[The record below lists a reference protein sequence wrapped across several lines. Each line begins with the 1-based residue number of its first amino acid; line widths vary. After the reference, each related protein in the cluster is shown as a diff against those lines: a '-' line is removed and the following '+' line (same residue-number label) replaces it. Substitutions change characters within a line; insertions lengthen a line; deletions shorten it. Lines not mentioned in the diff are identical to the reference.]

1 MKSTVPQS
9 RRGRIAAIGSLLI
22 VLLGLSIW
30 NLPLATQWRASDVG
44 ESLLLQSPPMAAT
57 WERKPDEDPGA
68 PYMRGLD
75 RRVERMFVQD
85 SADPLTGTFIQT
97 VMEFDSP
104 TWAWLVFRAGSPDRR
119 YARYGEVERLD
130 GSGVA
135 GADEQHFFC
144 AHFGGGEC
152 NRWYAWLRFGQYLI
166 EVQVTSRMLAATSSE
181 MLKTTVATIKSP
193 NKGVGRACE

>member
-1 MKSTVPQS
+1 MKSTVPKS
-9 RRGRIAAIGSLLI
+9 RRSRIATIGSLLI

-30 NLPLATQWRASDVG
+30 NLPLAAQWRASDVG
-44 ESLLLQSPPMAAT
+44 ESLLLQSPPTAAT

-68 PYMRGLD
+68 PHMRGLD
-75 RRVERMFVQD
+75 RRVERLFVQD
-85 SADPLTGTFIQT
+85 SADPLAGTFIQT

-104 TWAWLVFRAGSPDRR
+104 TWAWLVFRDGSPDKR
-119 YARYGEVERLD
+119 YARYGEIERLD
-130 GSGVA
+130 GAGVA

-166 EVQVTSRMLAATSSE
+166 EVQVVGRMSPETASE
-181 MLKTTVATIKSP
+181 MLKAAAASIGEAVHRI
-193 NKGVGRACE
+193 

>member
-1 MKSTVPQS
+1 MQLTVPKS
-9 RRGRIAAIGSLLI
+9 RRSRVATIGALLI

-30 NLPLATQWRASDVG
+30 NLPLATQWRASDLG
-44 ESLLLQSPPMAAT
+44 ESLLLRSPPMGET

-75 RRVERMFVQD
+75 RRVERLFVQD
-85 SADPLTGTFIQT
+85 PSDPLAGTFIQT

-104 TWAWLVFRAGSPDRR
+104 TWAWLVFRDGSPDKR
-119 YARYGEVERLD
+119 YARYGEVERID
-130 GSGVA
+130 GASVA
-135 GADEQHFFC
+135 GADEQRFFC

-166 EVQVTSRMLAATSSE
+166 EVQVIGGMSEETASE
-181 MLKTTVATIKSP
+181 MLSSAVTEISGAARRI
-193 NKGVGRACE
+193 

>member
-1 MKSTVPQS
+1 MKLTVPKS
-9 RRGRIAAIGSLLI
+9 RRSRIAAVGSLLI

-30 NLPLATQWRASDVG
+30 NLPLVTQWRASDVG

-68 PYMRGLD
+68 PYMPGLD
-75 RRVERMFVQD
+75 RRVERLFVQEG
-85 SADPLTGTFIQT
+85 ADPLVGTFIQT

-104 TWAWLVFRAGSPDRR
+104 TWAWLVFRDGSPDKR
-119 YARYGEVERLD
+119 YARYGEVERID
-130 GSGVA
+130 GVSAA
-135 GADEQHFFC
+135 GADEQRFFC

-166 EVQVTSRMLAATSSE
+166 EVQVIGRMSAETASE
-181 MLKTTVATIKSP
+181 MLSSAVTEIGAAARRS
-193 NKGVGRACE
+193 